1 MNDKHGDWTLR
12 SIRCVKP
19 AKPCVSPH
27 YTHLS
32 RLPAASARC
41 TNLDSLLPRALS
53 PRRTPDSLGGG
64 GGQGHNSNLQSTST
78 SAGQSSTRQSNLA
91 MSRKQAA
98 RRVRGKEAVRLGV
111 TVLHAARIHGA
122 WAGYRRATDGRA
134 AQLVLHVEVLYGE
147 RCINI
152 DAKKYQALMHKMGEH
167 VQASP
172 SLLISKVLCNVA
184 ESLAHHIEIPT
195 LRLGSF
201 EVNAVWLSG
210 RTVVLHVVLY
220 SKLRAG
226 LFPCVLYLVQAVE
239 AAMVCTV
246 H

>member
-53 PRRTPDSLGGG
+53 PRRTPDGLGGG
-64 GGQGHNSNLQSTST
+64 GGQGHNSNLQSTFT

-91 MSRKQAA
+91 MS
-98 RRVRGKEAVRLGV
+98 
-111 TVLHAARIHGA
+111 
-122 WAGYRRATDGRA
+122 ATDGQT